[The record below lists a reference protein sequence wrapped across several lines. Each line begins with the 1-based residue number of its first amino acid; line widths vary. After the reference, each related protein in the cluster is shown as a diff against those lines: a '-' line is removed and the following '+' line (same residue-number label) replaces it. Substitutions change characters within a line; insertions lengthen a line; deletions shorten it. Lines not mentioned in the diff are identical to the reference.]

1 MSATPQETAPAPP
14 LPAPVPAGRRLFVS
28 WIPLFRA
35 SALAKGIG
43 AELYVPSPGSGSWP
57 APLRYLVQAARTAA
71 RVARVRPRD
80 VVFTNPPFICGAVL
94 VALGRLTGMRVWS
107 DTHSGAFNDPKW
119 RRLSA
124 LNGWVLRRC
133 RGVIVHT
140 PVLSA
145 EVEAMGGRPLVVTN
159 PAAEPLE
166 RRAVEHPRLVATLG
180 YNFDEPVSELIE
192 AARML
197 PHVQIVMT
205 GNAPEWVRQSV
216 PANCTVTGFI
226 SRSEYDA
233 HLAGARAVVCLTT
246 REDTMQRGA
255 HEAMQYGLPMM
266 LSGTRVLREYFHSG
280 VVWVDRYEAQ
290 TLAAGL
296 QRVWDEYRELGV
308 ASLAE
313 RDKTLASARVQVS
326 ELNAMM
332 AAGG

>member
-1 MSATPQETAPAPP
+1 MSATPEDTATASPAW
-14 LPAPVPAGRRLFVS
+14 APVPAGKRLFVS

-35 SALAKGIG
+35 TALAKGIG
-43 AELYVPSPGSGSWP
+43 AELYVPSPGGGSWP
-57 APLRYLVQAARTAA
+57 APLRYLVQTARTAA

-80 VVFTNPPFICGAVL
+80 VMFTNPPFICGAVL
-94 VALGRLTGMRVWS
+94 VVLARLTGMRVWS

-124 LNGWVLRRC
+124 LSGWVLRRC

-140 PVLSA
+140 PVLVG
-145 EVEAMGGRPLVVTN
+145 EVEAMGGRPIVVTN

-166 RRAVEHPRLVATLG
+166 RSVVDQPKLVATLG

-197 PHVQIVMT
+197 PDVQIVMT

-226 SRSEYDA
+226 SRAEYDA
-233 HLAGARAVVCLTT
+233 HLASARAVVCLTT

-266 LSGTRVLREYFHSG
+266 LSGTRVLREYFRSG
-280 VVWVDRYEAQ
+280 IVWVDRSDAE
-290 TLAAGL
+290 TLAIGL
-296 QRVWDEYRELGV
+296 RRVWDEYEELGA

-313 RDKTLASARVQVS
+313 RDETLASARVQVR